1 MKPTVK
7 TFIIIFTYISVCF
20 LGCLILGFCL
30 NESNFNH
37 LLPHHI
43 GIARFLKG
51 LTFFCDIF
59 PSICACGA
67 LFGLAWSFNTKVGN
81 LKRYSR
87 IQLGNLKRVLF
98 VSFISTFMCFIT
110 SEVVYPLVN
119 QKQTK
124 IENEIQNYVDFY
136 YFANEY
142 KALGNYNLAK
152 FYVENALKL
161 HPTSPAAKAL
171 ANEIEYL
178 STDVEKTEYD
188 FSNEIAKYVANI
200 NVTQKT
206 PEDEISHLLDTAKSH
221 YVNND
226 FFNAHYYAIQA
237 QYLTKEGSL
246 NHQTAMNIAAD
257 AWNKISNTENQY
269 DKELAALYAEKK
281 RGYVALLEE
290 DFIKSYYIFNDLID
304 KGYND
309 KDIVFYKDVAEQGLL
324 NITFFT
330 DESETLRK
338 FESSRD
344 IYFTLNHSD
353 GSKDVI
359 YIRGITILDDAGQFV
374 QYFRNFLLSRYSK
387 DGKFQKSI
395 FTPYAK
401 MIAIPASSLGKS
413 VENTNIKKD
422 GYVPYVLLS
431 SVDRYSS
438 SNQVLPTYTFAY
450 DYPNEIE
457 ERAIVL
463 EMPYEDINLIRQ
475 ASKGAEQ
482 MPIPALFQFSEKA
495 SSYGYSSAIYSCS
508 LAYRISFPLFMMICY
523 IIVGLFAWNYRLMP
537 GRPIKFRWYLTF
549 PVFQLIIY
557 LIFHVLTYFGN
568 IFFFTLFGAIGTK
581 AIFVAPIIL
590 TFGILWAA
598 LAYTSLRG
606 E

>member
-1 MKPTVK
+1 MKPIVK
-7 TFIIIFTYISVCF
+7 TFIIIFAYIAVCF

-30 NESNFNH
+30 DESNFNH

-43 GIARFLKG
+43 GLGRFLKG

-67 LFGLAWSFNTKVGN
+67 LFGLAWGFNTRVGN

-87 IQLGNLKRVLF
+87 TQLGNLKQILF
-98 VSFISTFMCFIT
+98 VSFLSTFMCFMT

-124 IENEIQNYVDFY
+124 IENEAQNFIDFY
-136 YFANEY
+136 YYASQY
-142 KALGNYNLAK
+142 KATQNYSLAN
-152 FYVENALKL
+152 FYVENALKIY
-161 HPTSPAAKAL
+161 PKSQVAKAL
-171 ANEIEYL
+171 ADEIEYL
-178 STDVEKTEYD
+178 STDVENQEYD

-200 NVTQKT
+200 NVTQKS
-206 PEDEISHLLDTAKSH
+206 PEDEISHLLDTAKTH

-237 QYLTKEGSL
+237 QYLSKEGSL
-246 NHQTAMNIAAD
+246 NHQTALDIAAD
-257 AWNKISNTENQY
+257 AWNKISNTETKY
-269 DKELAALYAEKK
+269 DKELAELYAEKK

-290 DFIKSYYIFNDLID
+290 DFIKSYYIFNDLI
-304 KGYND
+304 KAGFND
-309 KDIVFYKDVAEQGLL
+309 KDIAFYKDVAEQGLL

-330 DESETLRK
+330 DETETLRK

-344 IYFTLNHSD
+344 IYFTLTHDD

-374 QYFRNFLLSRYSK
+374 QYFRNFFLSSYSK
-387 DGKFQKSI
+387 EGKFQKSI

-401 MIAIPASSLGKS
+401 MIAIPASSLGSSLSNEK
-413 VENTNIKKD
+413 VNID
-422 GYVPYVLLS
+422 GYVPYILLK
-431 SVDRYSS
+431 SVDRHSS
-438 SNQVLPTYTFAY
+438 NNQVLPTYTFGT
-450 DYPNEIE
+450 DYPKETEANAMI
-457 ERAIVL
+457 L

-495 SSYGYSSAIYSCS
+495 SSYGYSSAIYACS

-523 IIVGLFAWNYRLMP
+523 IIVGLFSWNYRLMP
-537 GRPIKFRWYLTF
+537 GRPIKFRWILTF
-549 PVFQLIIY
+549 PFFHLMIY

-568 IFFFTLFGAIGTK
+568 IFFFTLFGAIDTK
-581 AIFVAPIIL
+581 AIFLAPIIL